1 MWLRRVMMNR
11 SEKEQVIKEAI
22 KEYAT
27 KSGITAWPPAWHNT
41 QNMQLVDDI
50 VADAVNKLEAKD
62 VK

>member
-1 MWLRRVMMNR
+1 MNR